1 MKNEKMNIYN
11 LKINN
16 FIIPT
21 NELHKIKGGLGDPPP
36 IGAVTITIGTVKK

>member
-1 MKNEKMNIYN
+1 MNIYN